1 MRVQYGTAV
10 FGVELGS
17 DKPFQ
22 GGYLYYLHQVRFRI
36 DARTLHAGRFILC
49 LICVVELIAVAVAL
63 LYVFRAIGLVGFAA
77 FLQYAFVSAQTHRAA
92 HIGNGLLLFH
102 DVDNVV
108 RCLFIH
114 FARIGICVSQYVAGK
129 FNGNALH
136 AQADTECRNIVRTR
150 IFDGYELSGNAT
162 FAETRSDENARHAF
176 QCFRYVFVRQLLAV
190 YEIYGYLAV
199 IVCSGL

>member
-63 LYVFRAIGLVGFAA
+63 LYVFRAM
-77 FLQYAFVSAQTHRAA
+77 
-92 HIGNGLLLFH
+92 
-102 DVDNVV
+102 
-108 RCLFIH
+108 
-114 FARIGICVSQYVAGK
+114 ARRLC
-129 FNGNALH
+129 
-136 AQADTECRNIVRTR
+136 C
-150 IFDGYELSGNAT
+150 
-162 FAETRSDENARHAF
+162 
-176 QCFRYVFVRQLLAV
+176 LLAIRIRKRPDASCRP
-190 YEIYGYLAV
+190 YW
-199 IVCSGL
+199 

>member
-49 LICVVELIAVAVAL
+49 LICVVELIAVTVAL

-77 FLQYAFVSAQTHRAA
+77 
-92 HIGNGLLLFH
+92 
-102 DVDNVV
+102 
-108 RCLFIH
+108 
-114 FARIGICVSQYVAGK
+114 
-129 FNGNALH
+129 
-136 AQADTECRNIVRTR
+136 
-150 IFDGYELSGNAT
+150 
-162 FAETRSDENARHAF
+162 
-176 QCFRYVFVRQLLAV
+176 LLAIRIRKRPDASCRP
-190 YEIYGYLAV
+190 YW
-199 IVCSGL
+199 